1 MIQPSLLDAPTADR
15 RRRLPRPRP
24 LPASCALCAAPAAS
38 PLGLCPDCLSAA
50 AAEHARLSPRAP
62 ELEDGR
68 PASVP
73 FAALCPRCGR
83 SGHDVRR
90 CDA

>member
-1 MIQPSLLDAPTADR
+1 MTQPSLLDSPDAAR
-15 RRRLPRPRP
+15 RRRQLRP
-24 LPASCALCAAPAAS
+24 LPASCALCRGRAETPF
-38 PLGLCPDCLSAA
+38 GLCLGCLRAA
-50 AAEHARLSPRAP
+50 ADELARLVPRP
-62 ELEDGR
+62 PDPDDGR

-73 FAALCPRCGR
+73 FAALCSRCGR